1 MQKVA
6 AANGKYMGDGL
17 FFVATGETI
26 LRSSHVLCHSI
37 SRPNR
42 RVRADRAYF
51 LLGQSSAGLWVV
63 RDKANRRGGVF
74 VSQQDAL
81 KYIRHETDPRGQF
94 VVVYL
99 PSGLELD
106 PT

>member
-1 MQKVA
+1 MFSATALAGPTGAFDSA
-6 AANGKYMGDGL
+6 AQD
-17 FFVATGETI
+17 
-26 LRSSHVLCHSI
+26 HSGRPRPAP
-37 SRPNR
+37 SRT
-42 RVRADRAYF
+42 DRAYF